1 MKKIIAIFSATIELI
16 ASLLSPQAATVS
28 ASEAASASPIPQAA
42 AEVCEEPSSF
52 TEAIT
57 VISPLPEEEVPE
69 PSSTLSPAP
78 QDENGNYI
86 GPGTATT
93 VVSFTIE

>member
-1 MKKIIAIFSATIELI
+1 MYILALEQNHLHIAN
-16 ASLLSPQAATVS
+16 ASLPS
-28 ASEAASASPIPQAA
+28 PQAA
-42 AEVCEEPSSF
+42 AEVYEEPSSF

-57 VISPLPEEEVPE
+57 VISPLPEEEPPE
-69 PSSTLSPAP
+69 PSPVLGPAP

-93 VVSFTIE
+93 VVSFIVE